1 VIGSGVWGQKVSTI
15 LNQSG
20 FKCTNLG
27 ARNFLSVDKSQ
38 NELTDVSLIWICSTP
53 ELQLKCVKNILEIT
67 KAKILI
73 EKPISQNLLIN
84 SEVLSLIEGND
95 NIFISRPWNYSKIW
109 RSFLAD
115 CISQG
120 EILHLDVRHFG
131 EIVRDFIT
139 PPQDWLHHDICLL
152 EEIISFHKYKNMDF
166 QTDWSADRDSLRIIG
181 NGDITIEVNGGF
193 SETREFSISVTFK
206 NKTKMVLNLNEKSY
220 SMINAKNQIKTLKFE
235 TNDSIP
241 TMIDHLIKLNT
252 NLDDR
257 LKERNILNSLQLL
270 SI

>member
-1 VIGSGVWGQKVSTI
+1 
-15 LNQSG
+15 
-20 FKCTNLG
+20 
-27 ARNFLSVDKSQ
+27 
-38 NELTDVSLIWICSTP
+38 
-53 ELQLKCVKNILEIT
+53 
-67 KAKILI
+67 
-73 EKPISQNLLIN
+73 
-84 SEVLSLIEGND
+84 
-95 NIFISRPWNYSKIW
+95 
-109 RSFLAD
+109 
-115 CISQG
+115 
-120 EILHLDVRHFG
+120 
-131 EIVRDFIT
+131 
-139 PPQDWLHHDICLL
+139 
-152 EEIISFHKYKNMDF
+152 MDF